1 MELTTKTD
9 CRKNEYQ
16 KISFELKLSIIDEI
30 NNGLISANFAA
41 KKYNISR
48 GTLAYWRQKLSN
60 YQSHKKSMSK
70 DEQIRKLKER
80 ILDLEGIKDF
90 QQGII
95 IEFENVTG
103 EELSKKYL
111 PERLADEIQRKKK
124 KLSK

>member
-1 MELTTKTD
+1 MELTEKTD
-9 CRKNEYQ
+9 CRKIEYQ

-70 DEQIRKLKER
+70 DDTIRQLKER
-80 ILDLEGIKDF
+80 IADLEGIKDF
-90 QQGII
+90 QQAII

-111 PERLADEIQRKKK
+111 PEKLANEIQRRKK